1 MSLSV
6 LVENMG
12 ILGGS
17 LGFESHDQ
25 PAQDTVSDLT
35 KLTIMEA
42 KAFNLGYEPRESLD
56 KRGLSGISE

>member
-42 KAFNLGYEPRESLD
+42 KAFNSGYEPSFQ
-56 KRGLSGISE
+56 ISQRN

>member
-17 LGFESHDQ
+17 LGFVSHDQ
-25 PAQDTVSDLT
+25 PAQDIVSDLT

-42 KAFNLGYEPRESLD
+42 KAFNSDYEP
-56 KRGLSGISE
+56 GFQISQRN